1 MNSDLPPPAKGGKN
15 QHPPGAGNSP
25 NPGNPPATADDAA
38 KRAHDNS
45 LSPNNPNRT
54 GVTPTGPPA
63 FNFNA
68 KLAASNAASAANP
81 FLVLN
86 NTNHPGMDVDAD
98 VRNNDNANPGIN
110 INAPKQLELSNL
122 NEIAKTPKGS
132 IPEVLRSI
140 PLTQITKDVLTAAKD
155 KFHDCIACPIC
166 GTPSNAKWPLH
177 PEQKLFLCNNVYPN
191 SGQHCTGNYTP
202 RNMYLAIIRRTE
214 KDLTAQFM
222 SVMTKQLQEAFF
234 QNPVSRQSNQ
244 YQSQL
249 DQSNRLRE
257 EILSMNT
264 DIMLHYRGKDIPDAV
279 IKLIKLTKDYTSVQ
293 KILNS
298 GLVNTL
304 KNNSELSA
312 KIFNT
317 GLQIQRSNGTTQ
329 QQQTKNTTNNRQTAP
344 TTYSKAAAIGTECVT
359 SIIKNSTEETKID
372 NLMKMAISGK
382 DPITNKSIEVR
393 HRKPQQP
400 VEVISSTLDI
410 RNNWVREKVANMDL
424 IGVRGYSRMAHETF
438 RKILTEFKVEC
449 KNIVNL
455 RHAGRDVWE
464 LLCDKAEKAAI
475 VQFIQLSDGYSA
487 GHVAIINNYNPL
499 YPSMEDIKSPE
510 ADRAAIER
518 LARNSVRP
526 GVSSF
531 ASMAYQRY
539 LKTDEHRKIYVE
551 YCNKFINSRTS
562 GGIPANQQ

>member
-86 NTNHPGMDVDAD
+86 NTSNPGMDVDAD
-98 VRNNDNANPGIN
+98 IQNTVNSNPGIN
-110 INAPKQLELSNL
+110 TNAPKQLEISNL
-122 NEIAKTPKGS
+122 NEIAKTSKGS
-132 IPEVLRSI
+132 IPEMFRSI
-140 PLTQITKDVLTAAKD
+140 PLTQITKDVLIAAKD
-155 KFHDCIACPIC
+155 KFYDCIACPIC
-166 GTPSNAKWPLH
+166 GIPSSAKWPLH
-177 PEQKLFLCNNVYPN
+177 HGQQLFLCNNVYPN
-191 SGQHCTGNYTP
+191 NGQHCNGNYTP
-202 RNMYLAIIRRTE
+202 SNMYLAISRRTE
-214 KDLTAQFM
+214 KDLTAQFKAVLM
-222 SVMTKQLQEAFF
+222 KQMQEAFF
-234 QNPVSRQSNQ
+234 QTPAVRQTTQ

-257 EILSMNT
+257 DILSMNT
-264 DIMLHYRGKDIPDAV
+264 DIMLHYKGKDIPDSV
-279 IKLIKLTKDYTSVQ
+279 IKLIKLTKDFTSIQ
-293 KILNS
+293 KILNA

-304 KNNSELSA
+304 KTNTELNA
-312 KIFNT
+312 KILNT

-329 QQQTKNTTNNRQTAP
+329 LQQTKNATSTRQTAP

-359 SIIKNSTEETKID
+359 TIIKNSTEETKTD
-372 NLMKMAISGK
+372 NLMKMAIFGK
-382 DPITNKSIEVR
+382 DPTTNKSIEVR
-393 HRKPQQP
+393 HRKPDRP
-400 VEVISSTLDI
+400 VEVISSLKDI
-410 RNNWVREKVANMDL
+410 RNDWVREKVHNMDL

-438 RKILTEFKVEC
+438 RKVLTEFKVEC

-464 LLCDKAEKAAI
+464 LLCEKTEKAAI
-475 VQFIQLSDGYSA
+475 IQFIQLSNGYSA
-487 GHVAIINNYNPL
+487 GKVDIIEDYNPL
-499 YPSMEDIKSPE
+499 YPSLDDIRSIE

-526 GVSSF
+526 GVSAF

-539 LKTDEHRKIYVE
+539 LKTDDHRKIYVDF
-551 YCNKFINSRTS
+551 CNKFINSRTS
-562 GGIPANQQ
+562 GGTPANQQ